1 MDATLN
7 YEDFEARALE
17 YERRIER
24 DYRFGEP
31 AEVVD
36 RKIERIRQIASGEL
50 RQYESD
56 RARIVA
62 ILQLIAN
69 WSDKNE

>member
-1 MDATLN
+1 MTRL
-7 YEDFEARALE
+7 
-17 YERRIER
+17 
-24 DYRFGEP
+24 
-31 AEVVD
+31 
-36 RKIERIRQIASGEL
+36 IERIRQIASGEL

-56 RARIVA
+56 RGRIVG